1 MIRRIC
7 SNKNC
12 YFYTMNATLKYD
24 LIEKLVNTEDEA
36 VLNQVKDFLYIEKN
50 YWDTLNPKLK
60 KSLEVAL
67 LQVENKDYVPHE
79 QVIKNIKETG
89 RA

>member
-1 MIRRIC
+1 MD
-7 SNKNC
+7 
-12 YFYTMNATLKYD
+12 ATLKYD

-36 VLNQVKDFLYIEKN
+36 VLNQVRDFLNAEKN

-60 KSLEVAL
+60 ESLEVAL
-67 LQVENKDYVPHE
+67 LQVKKKEYVSHD